1 MFKSLLLLGL
11 AVLVVIAL
19 IAINSGRIYGM
30 LYQLQSTASSILGV
44 VVALIAL
51 IVVVRMV
58 R

>member
-51 IVVVRMV
+51 IVVFRMV